1 MLPVQMAPNNLA
13 SHPLAMGQPGPDHQG
28 PAPALLALVCP
39 PVLDAPHSLLNIP
52 STGFLRGAILTAR
65 ETKQRQKQEGTV

>member
-1 MLPVQMAPNNLA
+1 MALNNLA

-28 PAPALLALVCP
+28 LAPALLALVCP
-39 PVLDAPHSLLNIP
+39 PALDAPHSRLNIP
-52 STGFLRGAILTAR
+52 STGFCVLRGAILTAR